1 MRSIDVQ
8 KVDRP
13 VGEFVYRLSERS
25 CAQLGKTRVAP
36 VVFRHLDA
44 DFRIEVA
51 HMNVAAPCIDAI
63 ALRGNAVVGRRLAE
77 TEIRLAFPNSE
88 LDENLRPE
96 FAHEVIGK
104 GQMHAPVVAEIPLD
118 VRSGVGRLVELR
130 KVVIR
135 VICGFVS
142 AEW

>member
-1 MRSIDVQ
+1 MRAIDVQ

-13 VGEFVYRLSERS
+13 VGKLVYRLSES
-25 CAQLGKTRVAP
+25 CCEQLRKTRVAP

-63 ALRGNAVVGRRLAE
+63 ALRGNAMVGCRLTE
-77 TEIRLAFPNSE
+77 TEIRLTFPNSE

-96 FAHEVIGK
+96 FAHEVIGEW
-104 GQMHAPVVAEIPLD
+104 QMHAPVVAEIPLD
-118 VRSGVGRLVELR
+118 VRSGVGRFVELR
-130 KVVIR
+130 KVVVR
-135 VICGFVS
+135 VICGLVS
-142 AEW
+142 ADG

>member
-13 VGEFVYRLSERS
+13 VGEFVYRLSEGC

-63 ALRGNAVVGRRLAE
+63 ALRGNAVVRCRLAE

-96 FAHEVIGK
+96 FAHEVIGEW
-104 GQMHAPVVAEIPLD
+104 QMHAPVSPKY
-118 VRSGVGRLVELR
+118 R
-130 KVVIR
+130 
-135 VICGFVS
+135 
-142 AEW
+142 WM

>member
-13 VGEFVYRLSERS
+13 VGEFVYCLSEGC

-36 VVFRHLDA
+36 VVFCHLGS

-63 ALRGNAVVGRRLAE
+63 ALRGNAMFGCRLKE
-77 TEIRLAFPNSE
+77 TEKRIAFPNSE

-96 FAHEVIGK
+96 FAHEVIPEW
-104 GQMHAPVVAEIPLD
+104 QMHAPVVAEIPLD

-135 VICGFVS
+135 IICGFVS
-142 AEW
+142 ADW